1 MEEDVP
7 ERELFK
13 EQPRIRRLTP
23 VGVALSLFDRFSKS
37 EAEEDELGSSATT
50 AELLLGNGRPAGVMH

>member
-13 EQPRIRRLTP
+13 GQPKIRRLTP
-23 VGVALSLFDRFSKS
+23 VGVALSLFGRFSKS
-37 EAEEDELGSSATT
+37 ETGKGELGSSAAT
-50 AELLLGNGRPAGVMH
+50 AELLLSYGCPAGVMD